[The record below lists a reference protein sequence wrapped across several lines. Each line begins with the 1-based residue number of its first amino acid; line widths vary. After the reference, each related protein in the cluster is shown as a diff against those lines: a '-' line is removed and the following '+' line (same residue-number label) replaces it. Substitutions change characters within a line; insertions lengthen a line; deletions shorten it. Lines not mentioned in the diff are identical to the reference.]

1 MTETVFQID
10 TGNFT
15 NVFLIRGD
23 GGSILVD
30 TGNPGKADHILNRLA
45 ERGVAPSDIC
55 LPTGTLTTLAARRNC
70 GSAPAHRS
78 PSTRWTPTPCG
89 RASTSLTVSTRR
101 AG

>member
-1 MTETVFQID
+1 MAETVIQID

-55 LPTGTLTTLAARRNC
+55 LILLTHGHRAA
-70 GSAPAHRS
+70 GYPPA
-78 PSTRWTPTPCG
+78 
-89 RASTSLTVSTRR
+89 
-101 AG
+101 